1 MAGSAPEGF
10 AMAYRFLKRR
20 GHWLLLPVCLALL
33 LGACA
38 LPAAA
43 PVAGEQGIAGPGD
56 GGAASEFD
64 RILACVEQNFPAEG
78 YATNEFL
85 PEPDAAWEPMTCDG
99 ADHVKVGMSWILN
112 DGAAPWYN
120 AIELGFFSDL
130 CLEVEVV
137 KGGPDV
143 DQVRRLAEGEVD
155 FAVDAAGT
163 GTPRTTAASGQKDL
177 VAVGTFLQHSPY
189 VWLGIDHDTP
199 REQRS
204 DKLLQ
209 PVDFAD
215 KRIAIYVGEQFLL
228 EFLANRYGLETEGIT
243 LSAAAAVVDPLVA
256 GEVDF
261 TAAWIVNEPR
271 ALEAQGYMNW
281 VAFNFGDHG
290 WDTYADVSVVRRET
304 LEESPDLVRRYLA
317 ALGQGVEYLLTNP
330 EDSAEIALDY
340 GVDAELTREQTLRRF
355 ELQRPLIEGS
365 GDQPLGHMSPQR
377 WNNQVAAMIQY
388 GLIEVPAC
396 APAE

>member
-1 MAGSAPEGF
+1 
-10 AMAYRFLKRR
+10 MAYRFLKRC

-38 LPAAA
+38 LPAAL
-43 PVAGEQGIAGPGD
+43 PVAEEPGIAGPGD
-56 GGAASEFD
+56 RGAASEFD
-64 RILACVEQNFPAEG
+64 RILACVEENLPAEG

-85 PEPDAAWEPMTCDG
+85 PEPGAAWEPMTCDSV
-99 ADHVKVGMSWILN
+99 DHVKVGMSWILN
-112 DGAAPWYN
+112 DGAALWYN
-120 AIELGFFSDL
+120 AIELGYFSDV
-130 CLEVEVV
+130 CLEVEMV

-155 FAVDAAGT
+155 FAVDAAGS
-163 GTPRTTAASGQKDL
+163 GTPRTIAASGQNDL

-199 REQRS
+199 RDQRS
-204 DKLLQ
+204 DKQLQ
-209 PVDFAD
+209 PHSFAG
-215 KRIAIYVGEQFLL
+215 KRIAIYIGEQFLL
-228 EFLANRYGLETEGIT
+228 EFLANRYGLETEEIT

-256 GEVDF
+256 EEVDF

-281 VAFNFGDHG
+281 VAFHFGDHG

-304 LEESPDLVRRYLA
+304 LEGSPDLVRRYLA
-317 ALGQGVEYLLTNP
+317 ALGLGVEYLLKNP
-330 EDSAEIALDY
+330 EDSAEIALAY

-355 ELQRPLIEGS
+355 ELQRPLIEET
-365 GDQPLGHMSPQR
+365 GDLPLGHMSVQR

-388 GLIEVPAC
+388 GLIDVPAC

>member
-1 MAGSAPEGF
+1 MSGSIE
-10 AMAYRFLKRR
+10 KRR
-20 GHWLLLPVCLALL
+20 SALFLAVCLAFLL
-33 LGACA
+33 SACL
-38 LPAAA
+38 LPAAI
-43 PVAGEQGIAGPGD
+43 PVTEDPGIAGAARGGD
-56 GGAASEFD
+56 ESDYD
-64 RILACVEQNFPAEG
+64 RILACVEESFPAES
-78 YATNEFL
+78 YFTNEYL
-85 PEPDAAWEPMTCDG
+85 PEPDAVGEPMECAGVDR
-99 ADHVKVGMSWILN
+99 VRVGMSWILN
-112 DGAAPWYN
+112 DGASPWYN
-120 AIELGFFSDL
+120 AIELGFFSDH
-130 CLEVEVV
+130 CLEVEMV

-155 FAVDAAGT
+155 FAVDAAGS
-163 GTPRTTAASGQKDL
+163 GTLKTIAASGESSL
-177 VAVGTFLQHSPY
+177 VAVGTLLQHSPY

-199 REQRS
+199 RDQRS
-204 DKLLQ
+204 DRKLQ

-215 KRIAIYVGEQFLL
+215 KKIAIYVGEQFLL
-228 EFLANRYGLETEGIT
+228 EFLAKRYGLETEGVA
-243 LSAAAAVVDPLVA
+243 LSAATAVVDPLVA

-365 GDQPLGHMSPQR
+365 GDLPLGHMSAQR
-377 WNNQVAAMIQY
+377 WNNQVAAMIQF

>member
-1 MAGSAPEGF
+1 MSGSIE
-10 AMAYRFLKRR
+10 KRR
-20 GHWLLLPVCLALL
+20 SALFLAVCLAFLLSACLLPVAI
-33 LGACA
+33 
-38 LPAAA
+38 
-43 PVAGEQGIAGPGD
+43 PVTEDGGIAGAARRGD
-56 GGAASEFD
+56 ESDYD
-64 RILACVEQNFPAEG
+64 RILACVEENFPAES
-78 YATNEFL
+78 YFTNEYL
-85 PEPDAAWEPMTCDG
+85 PEPDAVGEPMECASVDR
-99 ADHVKVGMSWILN
+99 VRVGMSWILN

-120 AIELGFFSDL
+120 AIELGYFADV
-130 CLEVEVV
+130 CLEVEMV

-155 FAVDAAGT
+155 FAVDAAGS
-163 GTPRTTAASGQKDL
+163 GTPRTIAASGQNDL

-204 DKLLQ
+204 DKQLQ

-228 EFLANRYGLETEGIT
+228 EFLANRYGLETDGIS
-243 LSAAAAVVDPLVA
+243 LSSASAVVDPLMA
-256 GEVDF
+256 GEIDF

-290 WDTYADVSVVRRET
+290 WDTYADVSVVRRQT
-304 LEESPDLVRRYLA
+304 LEESPELVRRYLA

-365 GDQPLGHMSPQR
+365 GDLPLGHMSAQR